1 MSCEMQNIAGAE
13 TFDDVEGNMCGVAM
27 RDAVA
32 PSGSKTPSRAKRQCR
47 NLGDLAWP
55 TIAEAVLGRDRK
67 SRRRSCRGTGEESD
81 GPIVPV
87 KRSNKPAMSGGGER
101 GGKEPGRREGG
112 RQRMLRTLCRSK
124 HATYVAR
131 LRIGTIGDATS

>member
-1 MSCEMQNIAGAE
+1 MSPESVYIAEAE
-13 TFDDVEGNMCGVAM
+13 TFGIVEGEMCGVVM

-32 PSGSKTPSRAKRQCR
+32 PSGSETRSCRKGTCR
-47 NLGDLAWP
+47 NVGDLAWP

-112 RQRMLRTLCRSK
+112 RQRVLRTLRWIK
-124 HATYVAR
+124 HAIGVAR
-131 LRIGTIGDATS
+131 CGSEQ